1 MVAEVTILLREE
13 PLGVVLWFPSRGREH
28 LHPRHLL
35 QRHGLHP
42 KKSLGQNFLVD
53 QGALQRIAS
62 AADLSRSETV
72 LEIGPGLGA
81 LTRYLAIAA
90 GRVVAV
96 ELDGRLIP
104 LLEDQLAGIPN
115 VQLVEG
121 DILRLDPAALTGGP
135 YKVVA
140 NLPYYITAAI
150 LRHLLAA
157 TPRPQLMVLTVQHEV
172 AQRLT
177 AKPGR
182 MSLLA
187 VSVQYFGQVR
197 QVATLKA
204 GSFYP
209 RPAVNSAVVRVDIH
223 PELPVSALDERRFF
237 QVVKAGF
244 SQKRK
249 QLRNSLRAGLRMPVE
264 QVEAA
269 LGAAGIDSR
278 RRAETLCLEE
288 WVNLADAL
296 GLFQAAE

>member
-1 MVAEVTILLREE
+1 MVGL
-13 PLGVVLWFPSRGREH
+13 EH
-28 LHPRHLL
+28 PHPRHLL
-35 QRHGLHP
+35 QRYNLHP

-53 QGALQRIAS
+53 QGALQRIVS
-62 AADLSRSETV
+62 AADLTGSETV

-81 LTRYLAIAA
+81 LTRHLAAAA
-90 GRVVAV
+90 GRVVTV

-104 LLEDQLAGIPN
+104 LLEDQLAGMPN
-115 VQLVEG
+115 VQLIEG
-121 DILRLDPAALTGGP
+121 DILRLDPAELMGGP

-150 LRHLLAA
+150 LRHLLGA
-157 TPRPQLMVLTVQHEV
+157 TLRPQLMVLTVQYEV

-177 AKPGR
+177 ARPGQ

-187 VSVQYFGQVR
+187 VSVQYFGRVR
-197 QVATLKA
+197 RVATLKA

-209 RPAVNSAVVRVDIH
+209 RPTVNSAVVRVDTY
-223 PELPVSALDERRFF
+223 PELPVSTQNERRFF

-249 QLRNSLRAGLRMPVE
+249 QLRNSLKAGLRIPVD

-269 LGAAGIDSR
+269 LQAAGIDPR

-288 WVNLADAL
+288 WVNLAEVL
-296 GLFQAAE
+296 GLFQATE